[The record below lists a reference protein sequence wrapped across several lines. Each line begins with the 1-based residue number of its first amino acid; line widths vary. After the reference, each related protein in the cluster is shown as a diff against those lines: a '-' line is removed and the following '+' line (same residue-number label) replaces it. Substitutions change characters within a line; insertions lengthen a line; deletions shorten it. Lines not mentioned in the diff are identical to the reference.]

1 MRLTADAIR
10 AVDDLVYEDVEV
22 PEWGGS
28 VIVRGLTA
36 KERDNYDREIIR
48 VDNHGNTSLGR
59 LENLR
64 ALLVVRC
71 LVNEDHTRMYRDADA
86 KWLGEKS
93 SKVIGEL
100 YDVAARLSG
109 MRAEEVEE
117 VAADL
122 DGDQPDSNSSE

>member
-1 MRLTADAIR
+1 
-10 AVDDLVYEDVEV
+10 
-22 PEWGGS
+22 
-28 VIVRGLTA
+28 
-36 KERDNYDREIIR
+36 
-48 VDNHGNTSLGR
+48 
-59 LENLR
+59 
-64 ALLVVRC
+64 
-71 LVNEDHTRMYRDADA
+71 MYRDADA